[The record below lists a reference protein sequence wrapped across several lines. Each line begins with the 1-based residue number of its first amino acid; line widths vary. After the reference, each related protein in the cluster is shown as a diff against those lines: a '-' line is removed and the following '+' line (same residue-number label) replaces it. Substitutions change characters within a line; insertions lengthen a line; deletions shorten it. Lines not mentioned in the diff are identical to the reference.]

1 MSYVLHKP
9 KALLSLA
16 TLGLS
21 DAIPGLADKP
31 KSPKV
36 PSAADAAK
44 ADAAAADEEARRQ
57 RAREKLRAGV
67 GASLVSGATS
77 GQFAQAGA
85 AKKSLLGH

>member
-1 MSYVLHKP
+1 MPYVLHKP
-9 KALLSLA
+9 KSLLSFA

-36 PSAADAAK
+36 PSAADSAAK
-44 ADAAAADEEARRQ
+44 DAAAADEEARRL
-57 RAREKLRAGV
+57 RSREKMRAGV
-67 GASLVSGATS
+67 GASLLSGATV

-85 AKKSLLGH
+85 AKKSLLGQ